1 VGAVAVSLMKLP
13 RLEKKMRVALQW
25 TFDLFYKRDL
35 GQYITMRDIE
45 SLTRLLEA
53 ARKNPAA

>member
-1 VGAVAVSLMKLP
+1 MGAVAVYLMKLP

-45 SLTRLLEA
+45 FLTRLLEA

>member
-1 VGAVAVSLMKLP
+1 VGAVVVYLMKLP
-13 RLEKKMRVALQW
+13 RFEKKMRVALQW

>member
-1 VGAVAVSLMKLP
+1 MKLP